1 MSKLIIQTRELWK
14 IYLGG
19 TDPVSALQGI
29 NLEVREGEFL
39 LVRGPSGSGKSTLL
53 KIMGL
58 LDLPSKG
65 TIIMDGLET
74 SKLRETAR
82 AKIRNQKIGFVF
94 QSFNLIPELTVFEN
108 VMLPTWI
115 NNRQNINAKE
125 ETSSLLKTVG
135 LEEKVHNYANE
146 LSGGQMQRVAIAR
159 ALINNPS
166 IVLADEPTGNL
177 DSKSSLQVMNL
188 IKRLNEENGQ
198 TIILISHDSEQERN
212 ATRVVNLIDGK
223 LQN

>member
-1 MSKLIIQTRELWK
+1 MSRSIIETRELWK

-19 TDPVSALQGI
+19 TGPVPVLRGI

-53 KIMGL
+53 KMMGL

-65 TIIMDGLET
+65 TIIMDGLDT
-74 SKLRETAR
+74 SKLQETAR

-94 QSFNLIPELTVFEN
+94 QTFNLIPELTVFEN

-115 NNRQNINAKE
+115 DGRQNGNGKKE
-125 ETSSLLKTVG
+125 TVSLLKAVG
-135 LEEKVHNYANE
+135 LEEKAHNYANE

-177 DSKSSLQVMNL
+177 DSKSSLQVMDL

-198 TIILISHDSEQERN
+198 TVILISHDSEQERI
-212 ATRVVNLIDGK
+212 ASRVVTLIDGE

>member
-135 LEEKVHNYANE
+135 LEEKAHNYANE

>member
-1 MSKLIIQTRELWK
+1 MSRSIIETQELWK

-19 TDPVSALQGI
+19 TDPVPVLRGI

-58 LDLPSKG
+58 LELPSKG

-115 NNRQNINAKE
+115 DGRQNSNAKK
-125 ETSSLLKTVG
+125 ETISLLKAVG
-135 LEEKVHNYANE
+135 LEEKAHNYAHE

-188 IKRLNEENGQ
+188 IKKLNEENGQ
-198 TIILISHDSEQERN
+198 TVILISHDLEQERN
-212 ATRVVNLIDGK
+212 ASRVVNLIDGE